1 MLVMIMGYQK
11 VYWNIIRIKRKIDTM
26 DYTEAIKEYESKNI
40 FFLTEFEKMVFKH
53 AFEMGYN
60 EGKVDGIKEG
70 FCDAL

>member
-1 MLVMIMGYQK
+1 
-11 VYWNIIRIKRKIDTM
+11 M

-60 EGKVDGIKEG
+60 EGKIDGIKEG

>member
-1 MLVMIMGYQK
+1 
-11 VYWNIIRIKRKIDTM
+11 M

-53 AFEMGYN
+53 AFEMGYSQ
-60 EGKVDGIKEG
+60 GKVDGIKEG